1 MVTKTQKIIYY
12 NYRGTT
18 PSIFNGKDGGG
29 FQMLNFIF
37 GLVVGAN
44 LSLFLYAIILA
55 GKDSRDGGNDDN

>member
-1 MVTKTQKIIYY
+1 MSKFGDDFK
-12 NYRGTT
+12 
-18 PSIFNGKDGGG
+18 
-29 FQMLNFIF
+29 MLNFIF